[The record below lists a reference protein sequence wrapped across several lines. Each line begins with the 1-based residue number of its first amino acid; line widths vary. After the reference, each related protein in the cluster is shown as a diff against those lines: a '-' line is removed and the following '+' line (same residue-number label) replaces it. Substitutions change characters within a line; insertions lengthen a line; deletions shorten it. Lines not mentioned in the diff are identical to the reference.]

1 MSHVVS
7 LDSIVYTYKQTVK
20 SAIKKLWVKGTE
32 ALMISCNRV
41 TAYNYKECW
50 MHVYTILASTC
61 HVHAYG
67 GSTQGSRQNFLQ
79 LVVHLCIINN
89 LGGLANNG
97 CGQLH
102 VHCFACCNAEKKNKT
117 KVSQKPADFI
127 W

>member
-1 MSHVVS
+1 MQKPCKTPVFTVS
-7 LDSIVYTYKQTVK
+7 E
-20 SAIKKLWVKGTE
+20 SAFVCSAGFSPE
-32 ALMISCNRV
+32 
-41 TAYNYKECW
+41 
-50 MHVYTILASTC
+50 
-61 HVHAYG
+61 
-67 GSTQGSRQNFLQ
+67 FL
-79 LVVHLCIINN
+79 HLCIINN